1 MTTLPDHYET
11 VRARTDYAPVG
22 GALGP
27 VPAAERRRFV
37 AVDEE
42 GVLAGTDETVEPD
55 RGGTLIASGVGMTGP
70 PHLGTVGQ
78 FLTAVALQGAGLDV
92 QFVLADLEPYHAG
105 APLDRVRRLAERYR
119 EFALDLGFDPDRGRL
134 RTQSEARDVMHTAQL
149 LAPYYDPE
157 AWGHGEDSGDEPGDD
172 ADDDSPD
179 GDPPPTEW
187 ERAVREAY
195 ESAEGDRGPGTAAVA
210 RSGPTS
216 EAADAHSAVLHGV
229 DFLHPLYAGEYERLV
244 LQFGVDEHHLTG
256 MARRFRDAAP
266 VDGGVAGLY
275 TRMLPG
281 FGGAPKMAKSIPGSG
296 VSLAMGSDEIR
307 ERIASD
313 SGGDPDRSPV
323 FQAMCL
329 ASRYGAERL
338 DRLESA
344 CEAGGE
350 AWRAARAE
358 YAEFAVE
365 LAERWRATG
374 D

>member
-1 MTTLPDHYET
+1 VTTLPDHYAT
-11 VRARTDYAPVG
+11 VRERNDYEPVD
-22 GALGP
+22 GAVGP

-37 AVDEE
+37 AVDDAE
-42 GVLAGTDETVEPD
+42 GVLAGSDDLAEAEGRD
-55 RGGTLIASGVGMTGP
+55 RSGTLVATGAGMTGP

-78 FLTAVALQGAGLDV
+78 FLTAVALQEAGLDV
-92 QFVLADLEPYHAG
+92 QFVLADLEPYHTG

-119 EFALDLGFDPDRGRL
+119 AFALGLGFDADRGRL

-149 LAPYYDPE
+149 LAPHYDPE
-157 AWGHGEDSGDEPGDD
+157 AWAESG
-172 ADDDSPD
+172 SNS
-179 GDPPPTEW
+179 DPPRTEW

-195 ESAEGDRGPGTAAVA
+195 ETAEGDRGPGTAAVA

-266 VDGGVAGLY
+266 VDGDVAGLY

-281 FGGAPKMAKSIPGSG
+281 FDGAPKMAKSIPGSG
-296 VSLAMGSDEIR
+296 VSLAMAPEEIR

-313 SGGDPDRSPV
+313 PGGDPDRSPV
-323 FQAMCL
+323 FQSMCL
-329 ASRYGAERL
+329 ASRYGADRL
-338 DRLESA
+338 DRPEAA

-350 AWRAARAE
+350 AWKEARAE
-358 YAEFAVE
+358 YAEFVVG

-374 D
+374 G